1 MAGTTDRARRT
12 AAAALGG
19 AGPWVIAALCG
30 CGPGNLFAPWNTGVG
45 PAWVQEGGAVDGRHA
60 AAEGPQPPLSLVW
73 RQAVGGAPLGG
84 ALLAGPMLLQL
95 TRETDVLAF
104 DLATGTRLGRR
115 RLDRPLCAAAA
126 LAGARGELLL
136 LARTGRDPGL
146 QAMHR
151 ASGETVWRRPGAVCA
166 PPTVSG
172 DRVYAPVEAGRL
184 AALSAAR
191 GDLLWEVELPGRLL
205 TAASVGGET
214 IYAGDSSGELVAV
227 AAGGGRVLWR
237 RSLGAAVRTRP
248 AVDAEAGRLWTA
260 TADGAVHGLGADDG
274 ETLWTATVEGLPAEG
289 LSSGAGVIAVGSS
302 DRALYAF
309 DPESGRRLWRFQT
322 DGVLRAPP
330 TSTAET
336 LYLGSGGSVLH
347 AVDGAS
353 GEARWR
359 YALDG
364 PVLTSV
370 AVSGRLLAVTTESG
384 TLYLFR
390 GR

>member
-1 MAGTTDRARRT
+1 MAPSTAWEPTTARR
-12 AAAALGG
+12 
-19 AGPWVIAALCG
+19 
-30 CGPGNLFAPWNTGVG
+30 
-45 PAWVQEGGAVDGRHA
+45 
-60 AAEGPQPPLSLVW
+60 
-73 RQAVGGAPLGG
+73 
-84 ALLAGPMLLQL
+84 
-95 TRETDVLAF
+95 
-104 DLATGTRLGRR
+104 
-115 RLDRPLCAAAA
+115 
-126 LAGARGELLL
+126 
-136 LARTGRDPGL
+136 
-146 QAMHR
+146 
-151 ASGETVWRRPGAVCA
+151 
-166 PPTVSG
+166 
-172 DRVYAPVEAGRL
+172 
-184 AALSAAR
+184 
-191 GDLLWEVELPGRLL
+191 
-205 TAASVGGET
+205 
-214 IYAGDSSGELVAV
+214 
-227 AAGGGRVLWR
+227 
-237 RSLGAAVRTRP
+237 
-248 AVDAEAGRLWTA
+248 
-260 TADGAVHGLGADDG
+260 
-274 ETLWTATVEGLPAEG
+274 LWTATVEGLPAEG